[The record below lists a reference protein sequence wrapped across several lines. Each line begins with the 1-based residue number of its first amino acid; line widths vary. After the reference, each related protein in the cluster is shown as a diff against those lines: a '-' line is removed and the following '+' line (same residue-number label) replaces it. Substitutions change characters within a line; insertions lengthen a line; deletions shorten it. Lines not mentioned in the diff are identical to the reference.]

1 MRRCLAWL
9 PAALLGAALLGASLL
24 AACAGLGGPREAIF
38 EDLIGGRWHW
48 VGVLSDLGA
57 TAVPEPA
64 LYWAEFAAAGGIVV
78 LADCNGGVGRVGSGP
93 LTIGPIGLTRRMCG
107 PASLDTRFAAMLSQ
121 VRSGAFDGELL
132 RLRTREGD
140 LVFVRD
146 ARANLQTFVCPAAV
160 PRAVVF
166 GGEYAYVLEGA
177 RFRPLARQASTSG
190 ERYADDQVS
199 LLGTGKELLLQS
211 SAATSG
217 GPCMRDETAAPRETR

>member
-9 PAALLGAALLGASLL
+9 LAVLLVAPLL
-24 AACAGLGGPREAIF
+24 ASCAGVGGPREAIF

-107 PASLDTRFAAMLSQ
+107 PASLDTRFAAMPSQ

-160 PRAVVF
+160 PQAVVF

-177 RFRPLARQASTSG
+177 RFRPLARLASTSG

-199 LLGTGKELLLQS
+199 LLRTGKELLLQS